1 MNPGYAGRQELPE
14 NLKILFRSV
23 AMMVPDR
30 QIIIRVK
37 LASCGFKENVILAR
51 KFFTLYKLCEEQLS
65 KQVHYDFGLRNIL
78 SVLRTLGAQKR
89 ANPTDSE
96 ETIVMRVLRDMNVS
110 KLVDEDEPLFLS
122 LINDLFPSVK
132 LSSSSYKDLQMTI
145 ASTVASMGLVNNPEW
160 NLKIIQLYETS
171 LVRHGLMTMGPT
183 GSGKTMCTK
192 VLLKSF
198 TKMGLPHSEVRMNPK
213 AITASQM
220 FGRLDA
226 ATNDWTDGIFS
237 VLWRRTLKID
247 PSEVVWLILD
257 GPVDAVWI
265 ENLNSVLDDN
275 KTLTLANGDRI
286 VMAKNCKLVF
296 EPDNVDNAS
305 PATVSR
311 MGMVFM
317 SSSILPWKPI
327 FEAWLKPRSAQRE
340 VLEACFNGLYNDVQ
354 EYVKSKLTPKMYL
367 LDAIYIRQMLDILE
381 GLLMDASIP
390 DDGKKKSK
398 LYLERLFLFSL
409 MWSLGALLEPED
421 KQKLQMFVTEHPS
434 KLSWPKCEQDE
445 TIFEYF
451 VGATGDWCHWLQR
464 VDKFHYPNDKVLE
477 YSSILVPN
485 VDNIRTAFLI
495 DTAAKQNKGVLLIG
509 GEGTAKTVMLKSYM
523 SAYDPEVQ
531 LYKALNFSSATTPI
545 MFQRTIESYVEKRVG
560 LTYGPPNQCKL
571 TVFIDDI
578 NMPVINE
585 WGDQITNE
593 IVRQLM
599 EQIGFYSL
607 ERPGDFVTIL
617 DLQFLA
623 AMIHPGGGRN
633 DIPNRLKRRFNIFNC
648 TLPSDS
654 SMDKIF
660 GMIAEGYFCET
671 RFATDIVAF
680 VPKLVSLT
688 RLLWQ
693 MTKVKM
699 LPTPAKFHYVFNLRD
714 LSRIWQGILTI
725 RGDECKNVGTLMR
738 LWRHEC
744 FRVIADRFTS
754 FEDRD
759 WFDAKMNEVVCSELS
774 AQQQQHYSTT
784 EAYFVDFLRD
794 EPEPTGEEE
803 DDDISLEAPKI
814 YEEIPSFDFVIEK
827 VKQFMQQFN
836 ELTRGFHLDLVFFHD
851 CLVHLIIISR
861 IIRTPRGNALLVG
874 VGGSGKQSLTRLAS
888 FIAGYT
894 FYQITVTRAYNTT
907 NLLDDLKILY
917 RMSGLEGK
925 GVTFIFTDNE
935 IKDEGFLEY
944 INNVLSSG
952 EVANLFAKD
961 EIDEI
966 VGVIEPI
973 VKKLAPTVVRTRDNC
988 YEFFLSR
995 ARANLHIALC
1005 FSPIG
1010 EKFRSRALRFPGLIS
1025 GCTMDWFQKWPKD
1038 ALLGVSKHFLQDCPI
1053 VCTDAVKQNVI
1064 EMMGF
1069 VHDHVS
1075 HLCTLYYDKFRRQTY
1090 VTPKTLLSYL
1100 QSYKIVYKEKYE
1112 YIQMLSQRMQT
1123 GLHKLVEAASSV
1135 AILKEELVAK
1145 VRFRRF
1151 FLLSDDNGLIL
1162 F

>member
-1 MNPGYAGRQELPE
+1 
-14 NLKILFRSV
+14 
-23 AMMVPDR
+23 MMVPDR
-30 QIIIRVK
+30 QIIMRVK

-122 LINDLFPSVK
+122 LIDDLFPGVK
-132 LSSSSYKDLQMTI
+132 LKASSYKEMQKTI
-145 ASTVASMGLVNNPEW
+145 ATVVESMGLINNPAW

-183 GSGKTMCTK
+183 GSGKTACTH

-198 TKMGLPHSEVRMNPK
+198 TKMGVTHSELRMNPK

-237 VLWRRTLKID
+237 VLWRRTLKVD
-247 PSEVVWLILD
+247 ASEMVWLILD

-327 FEAWLKPRSAQRE
+327 FEAWLLKYPKRRDVLMTCFDGFYDEAQEFVRT
-340 VLEACFNGLYNDVQ
+340 
-354 EYVKSKLTPKMYL
+354 KLTPKMNL
-367 LDAIYIRQMLDILE
+367 LEAIYIRQMLDILE
-381 GLLMDASIP
+381 GLLMDAVIP

-398 LYLERLFLFSL
+398 LFLERLFLFSL
-409 MWSLGALLEPED
+409 MWSLGALLELEERA
-421 KQKLQMFVTEHPS
+421 KLQVFATEHPA
-434 KLSWPKCEQDE
+434 KLSWPKCEKNE
-445 TIFEYF
+445 TIFEFY
-451 VGATGDWCHWLQR
+451 VDEAGNWSHWRNR
-464 VDKFHYPNDKVLE
+464 VDSFEYPADRVLE

-485 VDNIRTAFLI
+485 VDNTRTSFLI

-509 GEGTAKTVMLKSYM
+509 GEGTAKTVMLKGYM
-523 SAYDPEVQ
+523 LAYDPEVR
-531 LYKALNFSSATTPI
+531 LYKSLNFSSATTPY

-578 NMPVINE
+578 NMPVINA

-599 EQIGFYSL
+599 EQTGFYSL

-633 DIPNRLKRRFNIFNC
+633 DIPNRLKRRFCIYNC

-654 SMDKIF
+654 SMDIIF
-660 GMIAEGYFCET
+660 GMIAEGYFCQT
-671 RFATDIVAF
+671 RFGAEIVAF
-680 VPKLVSLT
+680 VPKLVAMT
-688 RLLWQ
+688 RILWQ

-725 RGDECKNVGTLMR
+725 KGEECQNVGTLMR

-744 FRVIADRFTS
+744 LRVIADRFTN
-754 FEDRD
+754 FEDRQ
-759 WFDAKMNEVVCSELS
+759 WFDTKMGQVVASELN
-774 AQQQQHYSTT
+774 APQRRHYSET
-784 EAYFVDFLRD
+784 ETYFVDFLRD
-794 EPEPTGEEE
+794 IPEPTGEE
-803 DDDISLEAPKI
+803 DDDDAALEAPKI
-814 YEEIPSFDFVIEK
+814 YEEMPSYDFIITK
-827 VKQFMQQFN
+827 VKAFQQQFN
-836 ELTRGFHLDLVFFHD
+836 EYIRGFQLDLVFFHD
-851 CLVHLIIISR
+851 CLVHLMIISR
-861 IIRTPRGNALLVG
+861 IIRTPRGHALLVG

-894 FYQITVTRAYNTT
+894 FFQITISRAYGIS
-907 NLLDDLKILY
+907 NLLEDLKALY
-917 RMSGLEGK
+917 RSAGLDGN
-925 GVTFIFTDNE
+925 GITFIFTDNE
-935 IKDEGFLEY
+935 IKDEAFLEY

-966 VGVIEPI
+966 AAAMEPI
-973 VKKLAPTVVRTRDNC
+973 VKKLAPNVVRTRENC
-988 YEFFLSR
+988 YDFFMTR
-995 ARANLHIALC
+995 AKGNLHIALL

-1010 EKFRSRALRFPGLIS
+1010 EKFRNRALRFPGLIS
-1025 GCTMDWFQKWPKD
+1025 GCTMDWFQKWPED
-1038 ALLGVSKHFLQDCPI
+1038 ALLAVSKHFLQDFPI
-1053 VCTDAVKQNVI
+1053 VCKPAVKQAVI

-1069 VHDHVS
+1069 VQEHVGE
-1075 HLCTLYYDKFRRQTY
+1075 LCTLYYDKFRRQTY
-1090 VTPKTLLSYL
+1090 ITPKTLLSNL
-1100 QSYKIVYKEKYE
+1100 QSYKLIYKEKYDN
-1112 YIQMLSQRMQT
+1112 IQMLSKRMQT
-1123 GLHKLVEAASSV
+1123 GLHKLVEAAAAV
-1135 AILKEELVAK
+1135 GILKEELVEK
-1145 VRFRRF
+1145 VR
-1151 FLLSDDNGLIL
+1151 
-1162 F
+1162 